1 MSGNDESYIE
11 VHGLYVPKNNQ
22 LTITHNDYLTK
33 KSEDA
38 SYYDTTMDSI
48 LQNLFPTNNNIKTDI
63 KNKLIAYKSQ
73 LDYTLSQDQEYISS
87 ILSEISS
94 INKKL
99 WYVHALDLNN
109 TFTEILKNIETIQGY
124 ILLKAISKVLKKNSD
139 PSTISS
145 DIKDVLITTV
155 QNKIDSVTKILNV
168 D

>member
-1 MSGNDESYIE
+1 MNYI
-11 VHGLYVPKNNQ
+11 LIDNFFKNPDVIRQ
-22 LTITHNDYLTK
+22 FALSKEYIKSSK
-33 KSEDA
+33 KTGWKG
-38 SYYDTTMDSI
+38 YR
-48 LQNLFPTNNNIKTDI
+48 TNIDDVELVNYI

>member
-1 MSGNDESYIE
+1 MNYTLIDNFFKEPDIVRQLALSKEYI
-11 VHGLYVPKNNQ
+11 KSS
-22 LTITHNDYLTK
+22 K
-33 KSEDA
+33 KTGWKGYRS
-38 SYYDTTMDSI
+38 
-48 LQNLFPTNNNIKTDI
+48 NIDDIELVNYI

>member
-1 MSGNDESYIE
+1 M
-11 VHGLYVPKNNQ
+11 
-22 LTITHNDYLTK
+22 
-33 KSEDA
+33 
-38 SYYDTTMDSI
+38 
-48 LQNLFPTNNNIKTDI
+48 
-63 KNKLIAYKSQ
+63 IAYKSQ